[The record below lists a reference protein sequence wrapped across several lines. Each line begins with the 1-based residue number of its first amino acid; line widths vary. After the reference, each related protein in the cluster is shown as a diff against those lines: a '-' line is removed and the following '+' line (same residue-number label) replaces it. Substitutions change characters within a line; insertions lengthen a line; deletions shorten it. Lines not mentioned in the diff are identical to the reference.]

1 MIDIQIYR
9 ARIGL
14 QKFTMLARKK
24 AKEKYV
30 HIIAKEASDQFEQFH
45 SIVVENCRR
54 HWIKSRSLAYV
65 R

>member
-54 HWIKSRSLAYV
+54 H
-65 R
+65 